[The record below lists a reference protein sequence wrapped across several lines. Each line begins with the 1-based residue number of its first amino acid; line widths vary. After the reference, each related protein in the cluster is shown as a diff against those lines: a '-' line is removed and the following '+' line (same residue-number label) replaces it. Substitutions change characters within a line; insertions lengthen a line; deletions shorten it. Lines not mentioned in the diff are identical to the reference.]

1 VDRAS
6 RRLAATSLLAL
17 VGFMAFAAASP
28 PRRVMPQD
36 LPLSSVGPDS
46 FVATFETT
54 RGNVVMRARRATSPL
69 GVDRLYHLVHGG
81 YYDGLVIYRVGT
93 TKTVVGGRV
102 VQFGTSGDTAV
113 SHAWEKAT
121 LDDEPVIG
129 THRPGAVSFA
139 RGAPRTRSVEIAI
152 NTNDAAP
159 LDTVRYEGV
168 VGFPIVAQVVSGL
181 DVLARLN
188 GRYGNAPI
196 ENDSL
201 TILGGGYLDRAFP
214 GLDRIK
220 RARITKAW
228 PPEKSS
234 K

>member
-1 VDRAS
+1 MRLIATS
-6 RRLAATSLLAL
+6 ILAIAGFTLAAAP
-17 VGFMAFAAASP
+17 P

-36 LPLSSVGPDS
+36 LPLSSAGPDS
-46 FVATFETT
+46 FMATFETSK
-54 RGNVVMRARRATSPL
+54 GKVVMKARRATSPL
-69 GVDRLYHLVHGG
+69 GVDRLYHLVQGG
-81 YYDGLVIYRVGT
+81 YFDGLVIYRVGT

-102 VQFGTSGDTAV
+102 VQFGTSGDTTM

-121 LDDEPVIG
+121 IDDEPVIG
-129 THRPGAVSFA
+129 THVAGAVSFA

-159 LDTVRYEGV
+159 LDTVRYEDV

-196 ENDSL
+196 ESDSL
-201 TILGGGYLDRAFP
+201 TILGGSYLDRAFP

-228 PPEKSS
+228 PKPADGR
-234 K
+234 

>member
-1 VDRAS
+1 MAGLAL
-6 RRLAATSLLAL
+6 LAAL
-17 VGFMAFAAASP
+17 AASAAHP
-28 PRRVMPQD
+28 RVMPLD
-36 LPLSSVGPDS
+36 LPLASAGPDS

-54 RGNVVMRARRATSPL
+54 KGNVVMRARRASSPL

-81 YYDGLVIYRVGT
+81 YFDGLVIYRVGT

-102 VQFGTSGDTAV
+102 VQFGTSGDTTV

-121 LDDEPVIG
+121 IDDEPVIG
-129 THRPGAVSFA
+129 THVAGSVSFA

-159 LDTVRYEGV
+159 LDTVRYEGI
-168 VGFPIVAQVVSGL
+168 VGFPIVARVVTGL
-181 DVLARLN
+181 DVLGRLN

-201 TILGGGYLDRAFP
+201 SILGGAYLDRAFP

-220 RARITKAW
+220 RARITKSW
-228 PPEKSS
+228 PKHAGGR
-234 K
+234 

>member
-1 VDRAS
+1 VLVVGLAL
-6 RRLAATSLLAL
+6 LAAL
-17 VGFMAFAAASP
+17 AASA
-28 PRRVMPQD
+28 PRPRVMPLD
-36 LPLSSVGPDS
+36 LPLASAGPDS

-54 RGNVVMRARRATSPL
+54 KGNVVMRAHRASSPL

-81 YYDGLVIYRVGT
+81 YFDGLVIYRVGT

-102 VQFGTSGDTAV
+102 VQFGTSGDTTV

-121 LDDEPVIG
+121 IDDEPVVG
-129 THRPGAVSFA
+129 THVAGTVSFA

-168 VGFPIVAQVVSGL
+168 VGFPIVARVVTGL

-201 TILGGGYLDRAFP
+201 SILGGAYLDRAFP
-214 GLDRIK
+214 GLDRIT

-228 PPEKSS
+228 PKHADGR
-234 K
+234 